1 MTLSDQT
8 IQKLSIALTSE
19 VIDYIFQDQS
29 YTDFMLEIIPEAVS
43 KTLGTNDVDLIS
55 ELTCCIMDNIEI
67 KERNLIMINW

>member
-55 ELTCCIMDNIEI
+55 ELTYCIMDNIEI